1 MTTSFDQAGARTLRE
16 LARACKGLMSRARA
30 LQVLAEEGNPTS
42 PIAIRA
48 HDAIRFLNLALE
60 RLEVTDTS
68 RPSSAPPEGAVGR
81 SVDRLLTGAP
91 GPRAPVAPAPVHA
104 SERSF
109 SGHCRGV
116 SVPELVAFLSGLGK
130 SGVLRV
136 TTLNETFSVVLR
148 RGELFHAFSDNTPSG
163 LRLGEILVAQKAI
176 TEEALFR
183 FLRRHSG
190 DKGRLGEALEKENA
204 VSRDQLRYALEH
216 QVQQMF
222 HRLFTAQEAA
232 FVFQE
237 GEDAEPDSHL
247 RMNVTHLLLES
258 ARQLD
263 EKSTARLAESFPA
276 AGSEG
281 AAP

>member
-1 MTTSFDQAGARTLRE
+1 VTTSFDQAGARTLKE
-16 LARACKGLMSRARA
+16 LARACKGLVSRARA

-60 RLEVTDTS
+60 RLEVVDTS
-68 RPSSAPPEGAVGR
+68 RPSSAPPDGVVGR
-81 SVDRLLTGAP
+81 SVDRLLMGGQ
-91 GPRAPVAPAPVHA
+91 GPKATVVGAPAPVA
-104 SERSF
+104 DRAF

-116 SVPELVAFLSGLGK
+116 SIPELVAFLSGLGK
-130 SGVLRV
+130 SGVLKV

-148 RGELFHAFSDNTPSG
+148 KGELFHAFSDNTPSG

-176 TEEALFR
+176 SDEALFK
-183 FLRRHSG
+183 FLRRQSG
-190 DKGRLGEALEKENA
+190 DKGRLGEALEKEHL

-237 GEDAEPDSHL
+237 GEDAEPDSHV

-263 EKSTARLAESFPA
+263 EKGTARLAQQLPA
-276 AGSEG
+276 QGSDVP
-281 AAP
+281 AP